1 MCLGIPGQVIALV
14 EGDAISAL
22 VDIAGVKRVV
32 DMTCVIP
39 EGGQVSD
46 CLNLWVLVH
55 VGFAMS
61 IIDEEEAHKTLLI
74 LQELGEVEEELRA
87 MQETQD

>member
-14 EGDAISAL
+14 DGDAVSAL

-46 CLNLWVLVH
+46 CLSQWVLVH

-61 IIDEEEAHKTLLI
+61 VIDEEEAQKTLAI
-74 LQELGEVEEELRA
+74 LHELGEVEAELRV